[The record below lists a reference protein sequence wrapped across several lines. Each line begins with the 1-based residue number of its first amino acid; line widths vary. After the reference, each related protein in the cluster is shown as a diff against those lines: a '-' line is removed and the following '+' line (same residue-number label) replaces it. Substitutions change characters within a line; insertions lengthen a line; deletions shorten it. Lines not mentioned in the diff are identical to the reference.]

1 MVRTAVDSSN
11 LSAVAY
17 DPESAVLEVE
27 FHSGGVYQYFGV
39 PFFVYQDLCDAAS
52 KGKYFNE
59 HVKRA
64 GYPFARIG

>member
-1 MVRTAVDSSN
+1 MVRTPVDSRD
-11 LSAVAY
+11 LTAVAY
-17 DPESAVLEVE
+17 DTESAVLEVE

-39 PFFVYQDLCDAAS
+39 PIFVYHDLCNAAS